1 MRSFVAIAA
10 LISSAFAAP
19 ATTLRPRQTIGPEI
33 TEVQY
38 RVSNLE
44 DLSSPKWV
52 DTRLAVNGGADN
64 WDTSDELVGA
74 CDTCLNTGGHVLATR
89 IDILFD
95 LMAIH
100 CNLYNEEKHV
110 IWEFNSAI
118 KGGDFDGVEKPG
130 LNKAVNADK
139 YSLLCYYV

>member
-1 MRSFVAIAA
+1 MKSFTILAA
-10 LISSAFAAP
+10 LITTALAAP
-19 ATTLRPRQTIGPEI
+19 ATPLLPRQTNLPNI

-52 DTRLAVNGGADN
+52 DTSLTVNGGAIN
-64 WDTSDELVGA
+64 WDTSNDLVGA

-89 IDILFD
+89 IDILSD
-95 LMAIH
+95 LTAIH

-110 IWEFNSAI
+110 IWEFNSAV
-118 KGGDFDGVEKPG
+118 KGGDFDGLEKPG